1 MKSFNPSGATAF
13 DLHLFSGIIEESG
26 KNLET
31 RVSGGGGGGATYQ
44 GTGGTAPISITS
56 KTVIHDQ
63 LFLTSKEGKER
74 SFQLQ
79 DFNLACRRGNEVTVY
94 WGIKQGSSNGPYLAV
109 KNHTTEQE
117 FFDEGQISKM
127 FLNLWIQALLILGGI
142 GVFFG
147 LSYLGYIIGVGL
159 FFIAWKRWQTAKKEV
174 VDFKQYI
181 REMTF
186 SR

>member
-1 MKSFNPSGATAF
+1 MKSFNPSGASAF
-13 DLHLFSGIIEESG
+13 ELYSFSGIVEESG

-63 LFLTSKEGKER
+63 LFLTSKEGKEK

-94 WGIKQGSSNGPYLAV
+94 WGIKQGKENGHYLAV
-109 KNHTTEQE
+109 KNHTTDQA
-117 FFDEGQISKM
+117 FFDDGKINSM
-127 FLNLWIQALLILGGI
+127 FLNLWIQAVLILGGI
-142 GVFFG
+142 GMFFTIP
-147 LSYLGYIIGVGL
+147 YLGYIVGIGLL
-159 FFIAWKRWQTAKKEV
+159 FYAWKRWKTAKNEV
-174 VDFKQYI
+174 ASFRQTLRNLPPD
-181 REMTF
+181 
-186 SR
+186 